1 LCESGDSVSRILYPV
16 SCILYS
22 VSRLGWLSVSD
33 IALELVFIFLLLI
46 ANGIFAMSELA
57 IVSARRA
64 RLEPRAEEN
73 ERGAQAALELAA
85 APDTFLSTV
94 QIGITFIGILT
105 GAVGGARIAGAIQGL
120 LEPLPVVGRF
130 SGALSVGV
138 VVIVI
143 TYFTLVIGELVPKRL
158 ALFNPE
164 AVART
169 VAPAMRALSRI
180 VWPAVRVLSAS
191 TNFVLRLFN
200 FQPSTEP
207 PVTDE
212 EVRNLMEQGAQV
224 GVFEPIE
231 EEIVDQIFRLS
242 DRTVSALLTP
252 RPDIIWLDLDDSPDE
267 IKQKVVDSR
276 FSRYPVAQGNLDNII
291 GLVAAQDLLVQSL
304 AGQPLDLG
312 SIIQPALFIPETTP
326 ALVVVERLKQ
336 TRSHSALVIDEYGGV
351 EGLVT
356 LSDVLAAIV
365 GDIPEAD
372 EPEDTDAIQRE
383 DGSWLI
389 DGKFQIDEF
398 QDLFEIE
405 ELPDVGEGY
414 YQTVGGLVMAVL
426 GRIPVPGD
434 YFEWAGHRLEVM
446 DMDGRRVDKVLVMR
460 VADETE

>member
-1 LCESGDSVSRILYPV
+1 MSE
-16 SCILYS
+16 
-22 VSRLGWLSVSD
+22 
-33 IALELVFIFLLLI
+33 IALELIFIFFLLI

-57 IVSARRA
+57 IVSARKA
-64 RLEPRAEEN
+64 RLEARAEEGD
-73 ERGAQAALELAA
+73 RGAQAALELAT

-94 QIGITFIGILT
+94 QIGITFIGILA
-105 GAVGGARIAGAIQGL
+105 GAVGGARIAGALQGL
-120 LEPLPVVGRF
+120 LAPLPIVGRF
-130 SGALSVGV
+130 SGPLSVGI

-164 AVART
+164 TVART
-169 VAPAMRALSRI
+169 VAPTMRSLSRLA
-180 VWPAVRVLSAS
+180 WPAVRLLSAS
-191 TNFVLRLFN
+191 SNFVLRLFN
-200 FQPSTEP
+200 LQPSAEP

-212 EVRNLMEQGAQV
+212 EVRILMEQGAQV

-242 DRTVSALLTP
+242 DRTVSALFTP
-252 RPDIIWLDLDDSPDE
+252 RTDIVWLDLDDTPDE
-267 IKQKVVDSR
+267 IKQKVVASG
-276 FSRYPVAQGNLDNII
+276 FSRYPVAQDNLDNIV

-304 AGQPLDLG
+304 AGQPLDLR

-336 TRSHSALVIDEYGGV
+336 TRSHIALVIDEYGGV

-356 LSDVLAAIV
+356 LSDILTAIV
-365 GDIPEAD
+365 GEIPEAG
-372 EPEDTDAIQRE
+372 EPEEAEAIQRE

-398 QDLFEIE
+398 QDLLDIE

-426 GRIPVPGD
+426 GRIPVAGD
-434 YFEWAGHRLEVM
+434 HFEWAGYRFEVM

-460 VADETE
+460 VENEAEE

>member
-1 LCESGDSVSRILYPV
+1 
-16 SCILYS
+16 
-22 VSRLGWLSVSD
+22 VSD
-33 IALELVFIFLLLI
+33 IALELIFIFALLI

-57 IVSARRA
+57 IVSARKA
-64 RLEPRAEEN
+64 RMEARAEEGD
-73 ERGAQAALELAA
+73 RRAQAALELAA
-85 APDTFLSTV
+85 APDTFLSTI

-105 GAVGGARIAGAIQGL
+105 GAVGGARIAGALQVL

-130 SGALSVGV
+130 SGVLSVAIV
-138 VVIVI
+138 VVAI

-164 AVART
+164 AVARA
-169 VAPAMRALSRI
+169 VAPAMRTLSRLA
-180 VWPAVRVLSAS
+180 WPAVRLLSVS
-191 TNFVLRLFN
+191 TNFILRLFN
-200 FQPSTEP
+200 LQPSTEP

-242 DRTVSALLTP
+242 DRTVSAILTP
-252 RPDIIWLDLDDSPDE
+252 RPDIVWLDLDDSLDA
-267 IKQKVVDSR
+267 IKQKVVESG
-276 FSRYPVAQGNLDNII
+276 FSRYPVAQGNLDNVA

-304 AGQPLDLG
+304 AGQPLDLR

-336 TRSHSALVIDEYGGV
+336 TRSHIALVIDEYGGV

-356 LSDVLAAIV
+356 LSDILTAIV

-372 EPEDTDAIQRE
+372 EPADDEAIQRE

-398 QDLFEIE
+398 QDLLEIE

-434 YFEWAGHRLEVM
+434 YFEWAGYRVEVM

-460 VADETE
+460 VEPQVE